1 MLTLENVHVSYSGS
15 EALRGVDLTLSE
27 GELVAVIGPNGAGK
41 STLLRTISGL
51 ARRSA
56 GKVTF
61 DGSDLGALEPDE
73 IVRRGIIHVPEGR
86 MVLGRMSVRENLL
99 LGAYSRPR
107 QENHTKEF
115 DHILALFPRLEER
128 LDQLAGTLSGG
139 EQQMLAIGR
148 GLMGRPK
155 VLMLDEPSLGLA
167 PLMVTTIFE
176 VLVDIRRR
184 GITVLLVEQNAER
197 ALSTADH
204 AYVLDLGSVTAHGV
218 ASDLLQDERVRSAY
232 LGI

>member
-1 MLTLENVHVSYSGS
+1 MLTVEGLHVSYSGS
-15 EALRGVDLTLSE
+15 VALGGVDLRLPT

-41 STLLRTISGL
+41 STLLRAISGL
-51 ARRSA
+51 VRPSA
-56 GKVTF
+56 GTITF
-61 DGSDLGALEPDE
+61 DGADLGALKPDQ

-99 LGAYSRPR
+99 LGAHTRPR
-107 QENHTKEF
+107 NEDSAPDF
-115 DHILALFPRLEER
+115 DYVLGLFPPLRER
-128 LDQLAGTLSGG
+128 LDQLAGLLSGG

-155 VLMLDEPSLGLA
+155 LLMLDEPSLGLA
-167 PLMVTTIFE
+167 PLVVTAIFE
-176 VLVDIRRR
+176 ILDEIRSR

-197 ALSTADH
+197 ALAAADH
-204 AYVLDLGSVTAHGV
+204 AYVLDLGSVAAHGP
-218 ASDLLQDERVRSAY
+218 AAHLLQDERVRNAY

>member
-1 MLTLENVHVSYSGS
+1 MLTLEDVHVSYSGS
-15 EALRGVDLTLSE
+15 EALRGVDLTLAE

-51 ARRSA
+51 VRRSA

-61 DGSDLGALEPDE
+61 RGDDLAALEPDE

-99 LGAYSRPR
+99 LGAYCRPR
-107 QENHTKEF
+107 HENHSKEF
-115 DHILALFPRLEER
+115 DAVLKLFPRLEER
-128 LDQLAGTLSGG
+128 LNQLAGTLSGG

-167 PLMVTTIFE
+167 PLMVNAIFG
-176 VLVDIRRR
+176 VLGEIRSR

-197 ALSTADH
+197 ALATADH
-204 AYVLDLGSVTAHGV
+204 GYVLDLGAVTARGV
-218 ASDLLQDERVRSAY
+218 AADLLTDERVRSAY

>member
-1 MLTLENVHVSYSGS
+1 VLAVEGIHVSYSGS
-15 EALRGVDLTLSE
+15 VALGGVDLMLSE

-41 STLLRTISGL
+41 STLLRPISGL
-51 ARRSA
+51 VRPNS
-56 GKVTF
+56 GKIVF
-61 DGSDLGALEPDE
+61 NGNDLASLKPDE
-73 IVRRGIIHVPEGR
+73 IVKRGIIHVPEGR

-99 LGAYSRPR
+99 LGAYARPR
-107 QENHTKEF
+107 NE
-115 DHILALFPRLEER
+115 DHSKIFEDIFALFPRLRER

-176 VLVDIRRR
+176 VLNQIRSR

-204 AYVLDLGSVTAHGV
+204 AYVLDLGSIAARGV
-218 ASDLLQDERVRSAY
+218 ASELLQDERVRNAY

>member
-1 MLTLENVHVSYSGS
+1 MLAVEGLHVSYSGS
-15 EALRGVDLTLSE
+15 VALGGVDLRLPT

-51 ARRSA
+51 VRANA
-56 GKVTF
+56 GTITF
-61 DGSDLGALEPDE
+61 DGVDLCTLKPDE

-99 LGAYSRPR
+99 LGAHTRPR
-107 QENHTKEF
+107 NE
-115 DHILALFPRLEER
+115 DPSADLDYVLRMFPRLRER
-128 LDQLAGTLSGG
+128 LDQLAGLLSGG

-148 GLMGRPK
+148 GLMGHPK
-155 VLMLDEPSLGLA
+155 ILMLDEPSLGLA
-167 PLMVTTIFE
+167 PLVVTAIFE
-176 VLVDIRRR
+176 ILSEIRSR

-197 ALSTADH
+197 ALAAADH
-204 AYVLDLGSVTAHGV
+204 AYVLDLGSVAAHGP
-218 ASDLLQDERVRSAY
+218 AAELLQDERVRNAY

>member
-1 MLTLENVHVSYSGS
+1 MLTLEDVHVSYSGS
-15 EALRGVDLTLSE
+15 EALRGVDLAVAE

-51 ARRSA
+51 VRRSA
-56 GKVTF
+56 GRITF
-61 DGSDLGALEPDE
+61 GGDDLGALEPHD
-73 IVRRGIIHVPEGR
+73 IVRRGIVHVPEGR

-107 QENHTKEF
+107 HEDHGKEF
-115 DHILALFPRLEER
+115 DAVLGLFPRLEER
-128 LDQLAGTLSGG
+128 IDQLAGTLSGG

-167 PLMVTTIFE
+167 PLMVNTIFG
-176 VLVDIRRR
+176 VLGEIRSR

-197 ALSTADH
+197 ALATADH
-204 AYVLDLGSVTAHGV
+204 AYVLDLGAVSARGV
-218 ASDLLQDERVRSAY
+218 AADLLKDERVRSAY

>member
-51 ARRSA
+51 VRRSA

-73 IVRRGIIHVPEGR
+73 IVRRGIVHVPEGR

-107 QENHTKEF
+107 HEDHTKGLE
-115 DHILALFPRLEER
+115 HILTLFPRLEER

-218 ASDLLQDERVRSAY
+218 ASELLQDERVRSAY

>member
-1 MLTLENVHVSYSGS
+1 VLTVEGLHVSYGGS
-15 EALRGVDLTLSE
+15 VALGGVDLTLAE

-51 ARRSA
+51 VRRDSGRIA
-56 GKVTF
+56 F
-61 DGSDLGALEPDE
+61 DGDDLGAMQPDA
-73 IVRRGIIHVPEGR
+73 IVRHGIIHVPEGR

-99 LGAYSRPR
+99 LGAFARPR
-107 QENHTKEF
+107 GE
-115 DHILALFPRLEER
+115 DHWKVFADILALFPRLKER

-155 VLMLDEPSLGLA
+155 LLMLDEPSLGLA

-176 VLVDIRRR
+176 VLNEIRSR

-204 AYVLDLGSVTAHGV
+204 AYVLDLGTVTAKGV
-218 ASDLLQDERVRSAY
+218 ASELLRDERVRNAY

>member
-1 MLTLENVHVSYSGS
+1 MLTIQGLHVSYSGS
-15 EALRGVDLTLSE
+15 VALGGVDLQLPA

-51 ARRSA
+51 VRPDA
-56 GKVTF
+56 GSITF
-61 DGSDLGALEPDE
+61 DGVDLGALKPHE

-99 LGAYSRPR
+99 LGAHTRPR
-107 QENHTKEF
+107 NEDPSPDLEHV
-115 DHILALFPRLEER
+115 LGLFPRLRER
-128 LDQLAGTLSGG
+128 LEQMAGLLSGG

-148 GLMGRPK
+148 GLMGHPK
-155 VLMLDEPSLGLA
+155 ILMLDEPSLGLA
-167 PLMVTTIFE
+167 PLVVTAIF
-176 VLVDIRRR
+176 DILDAIRSR

-197 ALSTADH
+197 ALAAANH
-204 AYVLDLGSVTAHGV
+204 AYVLDLGTVAAHG
-218 ASDLLQDERVRSAY
+218 AAAELLKDERVRNAY

>member
-1 MLTLENVHVSYSGS
+1 MLTIHDLHVSYSGS
-15 EALRGVDLTLSE
+15 VALGGVDLRLAK

-51 ARRSA
+51 VRPDA
-56 GKVTF
+56 GTITF
-61 DGSDLGALEPDE
+61 DGTDLGTLRPHE

-99 LGAYSRPR
+99 LGAHTRPR
-107 QENHTKEF
+107 NEDRSPDL
-115 DHILALFPRLEER
+115 DHVLGLFPRLRER
-128 LDQLAGTLSGG
+128 LDQMAGLLSGG

-148 GLMGRPK
+148 GLMGHPTI
-155 VLMLDEPSLGLA
+155 LMLDEPSLGLA
-167 PLMVTTIFE
+167 PLVVSAIFE
-176 VLVDIRRR
+176 ILDEIRRR

-197 ALSTADH
+197 ALAAADQ
-204 AYVLDLGSVTAHGV
+204 AYVLDLGSVAAHGP
-218 ASDLLQDERVRSAY
+218 AAELLRDERVRNAY

>member
-1 MLTLENVHVSYSGS
+1 MLSLEDVHVSYGGS
-15 EALRGVDLTLSE
+15 EALRGVDLSLQK

-51 ARRSA
+51 VRRSA

-61 DGSDLGALEPDE
+61 EGHDLGVLEPDE

-107 QENHTKEF
+107 GEAHSKEL
-115 DHILALFPRLEER
+115 DAILAMFPRLGER

-148 GLMGRPK
+148 GLMARPK

-167 PLMVTTIFE
+167 PLMVNTIFG
-176 VLVDIRRR
+176 VLDDIRNR

-197 ALSTADH
+197 ALATADH
-204 AYVLDLGSVTAHGV
+204 AYVLDLGSVTAKGV
-218 ASDLLQDERVRSAY
+218 AADLLQDDRVRNAY

>member
-1 MLTLENVHVSYSGS
+1 MLTVEGLHVSYSGS
-15 EALRGVDLTLSE
+15 VALGGVDLRLAK

-51 ARRSA
+51 VRPDA
-56 GKVTF
+56 GTISF
-61 DGSDLGALEPDE
+61 DGVDLGALKPHE

-99 LGAYSRPR
+99 LGAHVRPR
-107 QENHTKEF
+107 NEDTSPDF
-115 DHILALFPRLEER
+115 DYVLGLFPRLRER
-128 LDQLAGTLSGG
+128 LDQLAGLLSGG

-155 VLMLDEPSLGLA
+155 ILMLDEPSLGLA
-167 PLMVTTIFE
+167 PLVVTAIFE
-176 VLVDIRRR
+176 ILDEIRSR

-197 ALSTADH
+197 ALAAANH
-204 AYVLDLGSVTAHGV
+204 AYVLDLGSVAAHGP
-218 ASDLLQDERVRSAY
+218 AIELLQDERVRNAY

>member
-1 MLTLENVHVSYSGS
+1 VLTLENVHVSYSGS
-15 EALRGVDLTLSE
+15 EALRGVDLALAE

-51 ARRSA
+51 VRRSA

-73 IVRRGIIHVPEGR
+73 IVRRGIVHVPEGR

-107 QENHTKEF
+107 HEDHTKEL
-115 DHILALFPRLEER
+115 DHILTLFPRLEER

-184 GITVLLVEQNAER
+184 GIAVLLVEQNAER

-204 AYVLDLGSVTAHGV
+204 AYVLDLGSVTAKGV
-218 ASDLLQDERVRSAY
+218 AAELLQDERVRSAY

>member
-1 MLTLENVHVSYSGS
+1 MLTVEGLHVSYSGS
-15 EALRGVDLTLSE
+15 VALGGVDLRLPT

-41 STLLRTISGL
+41 STLLRAISGL
-51 ARRSA
+51 VPPSA
-56 GKVTF
+56 GTITF
-61 DGSDLGALEPDE
+61 DGADLGALKPDQ

-99 LGAYSRPR
+99 LGAHTRPR
-107 QENHTKEF
+107 NEDSAPDF
-115 DHILALFPRLEER
+115 DYVLGLFPPLRER
-128 LDQLAGTLSGG
+128 LDQLAGLLSGG

-155 VLMLDEPSLGLA
+155 LLMLDEPSLGLA
-167 PLMVTTIFE
+167 PLVVTAIFE
-176 VLVDIRRR
+176 ILDEIRSR

-197 ALSTADH
+197 ALAAADH
-204 AYVLDLGSVTAHGV
+204 AYVLDLGSVAAHGP
-218 ASDLLQDERVRSAY
+218 AAHLLQDERVRNAY